1 MASPALIADLK
12 RVGVVLALALL
23 LGLLSGQ
30 VFAALA
36 LALAGLGTWQFLE
49 LWRMHRWL
57 HGAGD
62 RPRPRVGLLGDIEIQ
77 LERVQRQARK
87 RKKRLR
93 KVAQRFQQ
101 AAEAS
106 PDGAVILSEGG
117 AIEWLNAAAARLLGL
132 RQGRDHGQLVVNLLR
147 LPDFTAWLERHDPT
161 ETYEMDSPP
170 GEGQRLLLR
179 VVPYGD
185 NKRMLVIRDI
195 TRLHALE
202 QMRRDFVANV
212 SHELRSPLTVLVG
225 YLEGMGDDQALP
237 ERMRRPVTL
246 MAQQSAR
253 MSRIVEDLLRLSRIE
268 RDPGAAPRNPLHL
281 RDLVQSILRDAAAL
295 RPLQHEIEVD
305 VSTELVLLGEYNEI
319 YSAFSNL
326 VFNAVQYTP
335 PGGVIRIGWH
345 ASAQGARFE
354 VSDSGPGIEEHHLP
368 RLTERFYRV
377 DKARSRELGG
387 TGLGLAIV
395 KHVLLRHDATLH
407 VQSTLGEGSTFSCEF
422 PPERIEQLAKDAR
435 EAPAAPT
442 QPRSASA

>member
-1 MASPALIADLK
+1 MLPPALVADLK
-12 RVGVVLALALL
+12 RAAGLLALALL
-23 LGLLSGQ
+23 AGVLSGH

-36 LALAGLGTWQFLE
+36 IGLALLSGWQFRE

-57 HGAGD
+57 HGAGA
-62 RPRPRVGLLGDIEIQ
+62 RPRPRLGLLGDIESR
-77 LERVQRQARK
+77 LDRLQRQARK

-93 KVAQRFQQ
+93 KVAERFQQ

-106 PDGAVILSEGG
+106 PDGAVILSEAGE
-117 AIEWLNAAAARLLGL
+117 IEWLNGAASRLLGL
-132 RQGRDHGQLVVNLLR
+132 RQGRDHGQQVGNLLR
-147 LPDFTAWLERHDPT
+147 QPGFADWLERHDPT
-161 ETYEMDSPP
+161 ETCEMDAPP

-185 NKRMLVIRDI
+185 NKRMLVVRDI
-195 TRLHALE
+195 TRLHTLE

-225 YLEGMGDDQALP
+225 YLEGMCDDTGLP
-237 ERMRRPVTL
+237 ERLRRPVTQ

-268 RDPGAAPRNPLHL
+268 RDPGAAPRNPIQV
-281 RDLVQSILRDAAAL
+281 RDLVQTILRDAASL
-295 RPLQHEIEVD
+295 RPVNHRMQVEMAD
-305 VSTELVLLGEYNEI
+305 DVLLGEYNEI

-335 PGGVIRIGWH
+335 PEGVIQISWRAGEAG
-345 ASAQGARFE
+345 ASFQVADTG
-354 VSDSGPGIEEHHLP
+354 VGIEAHHLP

-395 KHVLLRHDATLH
+395 KHVLMRHDAVLQVH
-407 VQSTLGEGSTFSCEF
+407 SEPGAGSTFSCEF
-422 PPERIEQLAKDAR
+422 PPQRVQH
-435 EAPAAPT
+435 AAPVPVAA
-442 QPRSASA
+442 QPTTAGG